1 MVQSGA
7 PFAREFREDDLVLD
21 KIDIELLGQTDT
33 GLELKTPDVVKP
45 TVSWKRLEKLMVRLL
60 DHENFRAKQCK

>member
-21 KIDIELLGQTDT
+21 KIDAELLSQTDG
-33 GLELKTPDVVKP
+33 GLGLKTQEVVKP
-45 TVSWKRLEKLMVRLL
+45 TVAWKRLEKLMVKLL